1 MKFFIPHVSEA
12 YYAQTYEG
20 IIDAV
25 KEQMRVPV
33 TARKIYRLD
42 YVHDKKQLRAEV
54 GKLDPQQGRYEVF
67 AILES
72 RPYIV
77 FTRLSNGGA
86 GLTIL
91 VSNDEITEVVD
102 FEE

>member
-1 MKFFIPHVSEA
+1 LKFFVPHVSKA
-12 YYAQTYEG
+12 DYARTYDG

-33 TARKIYRLD
+33 TPRKIFRLD
-42 YVHDKKQLRAEV
+42 YVHDKKRLRAEV

-72 RPYIV
+72 RPYVV
-77 FTRLSNGGA
+77 FTRLSNGEA
-86 GLTIL
+86 GLTML